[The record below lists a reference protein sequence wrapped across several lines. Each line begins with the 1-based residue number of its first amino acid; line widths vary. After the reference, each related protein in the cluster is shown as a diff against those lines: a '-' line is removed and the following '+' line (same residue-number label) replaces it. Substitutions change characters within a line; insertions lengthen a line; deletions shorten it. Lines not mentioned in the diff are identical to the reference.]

1 LKAFWQSTKYEKH
14 NSFQIGLGLVIYRPF
29 HHISTQSNRV
39 FFLETKLTDW
49 DITKIW

>member
-1 LKAFWQSTKYEKH
+1 
-14 NSFQIGLGLVIYRPF
+14 
-29 HHISTQSNRV
+29 V